1 MSPTPETSPR
11 VYSVSKSRSS
21 CAVQIDVEAIH
32 RLGCEEVF
40 FQVIDSSPTVIG
52 GTLTRKLT
60 DGTSYSGAWEG
71 DCFDLADFENNEEIT
86 ITFNSESGVC
96 DAVVIS
102 AEYYKDGALVYSSLV
117 QNGNCEL
124 RLLKYKVEL
133 PRGAKVTLFDDD
145 SLEAQFVA
153 WNLPCPNTLPNMT
166 FLQVKAANGFEQ
178 QITPSAGSQT
188 IELYQELGRRYAV
201 FGEIWTYSFAQT
213 LWFAD
218 LKIQLSNYDWVDIVP
233 TAGEGGTI
241 VTALPQ

>member
-1 MSPTPETSPR
+1 MKILDKVNFAS
-11 VYSVSKSRSS
+11 
-21 CAVQIDVEAIH
+21 AVVDIMY
-32 RLGCEEVF
+32 
-40 FQVIDSSPTVIG
+40 
-52 GTLTRKLT
+52 T
-60 DGTSYSGAWEG
+60 DGDELSEFYRDLSFTFPVLQKDCSEAVAYFMAESAGGADVVIVEVSYLKNG
-71 DCFDLADFENNEEIT
+71 
-86 ITFNSESGVC
+86 
-96 DAVVIS
+96 AVV
-102 AEYYKDGALVYSSLV
+102 GSSLV

-124 RLLKYKVEL
+124 KLLKYKVEL

-178 QITPSAGSQT
+178 QITPSAGSYSVEVWT
-188 IELYQELGRRYAV
+188 ELGRRYAV

-218 LKIQLSNYDWVDIVP
+218 LRIQKSDYEWQDCVP